1 MPIIK
6 EKTAQL
12 LGGSLKSSNLKG
24 DIFNFF
30 YKNSNPNPHKD
41 TAIQIL

>member
-24 DIFNFF
+24 DIFDFF
-30 YKNSNPNPHKD
+30 LQKPQSEPTQRHSN
-41 TAIQIL
+41 